1 MSPQKK
7 SAARPAGKKVT
18 RKVLPTISTKK
29 PAKKSSGTVK
39 KKTSP
44 PLQDMIDAVGA
55 GFYTLKEGKFV
66 SVSPLYEKMTGY
78 PASELVGSHLLDYIH
93 PDDREMVRKKKLKK
107 LRAASSE
114 PFEYRFI
121 RKDGETAWFMEMSG
135 PAARDEAAGLIGS
148 VMDVTG
154 LKPSSDHYA
163 LQQDRYRAVLQEMGE
178 SYYETDLQGN
188 LTFVNDRLART
199 LGYSR
204 KELLG
209 MHYRG
214 YCDGRTAKK
223 MATLSTRI
231 YKTDKPFT
239 CFEGTYLRKDGAA
252 RHAEI
257 SGALMRDALEAP
269 FGVRFMSRDITQR
282 REMEEAL
289 RKSEERYRTILEE
302 IKEGYGELDLKGNW
316 TFANNAAAESIGY
329 KPEELMGMSFR
340 QVTDEPTAE
349 KMAGLFD
356 DLCRT
361 GKPFKGEEALFIS
374 RTDIKL
380 IHEISGALMRDEK
393 KKPTGFRLLSRDI
406 TSRKWAEEALLQSE
420 AKYVSIIES
429 IDAAFF
435 ETDLTGVITFA
446 NDKAC
451 RDLGYTRDE
460 LLRMSNTQLQDEEH
474 ARKTY
479 DAFIR
484 VYKTGRTVKDFHY
497 QVLRKD
503 GTKADY
509 ELSIS
514 LIRNASGKPIGFR
527 ALSFDVTMKKRAEEL
542 IRKSEQSLREY
553 SEKLERSV
561 KERTAELEKAK
572 IAAEAASRAKSDF
585 MAGISHEFQTPLN
598 AVIGFSKVLQDR
610 MFGELNE
617 KQEEFIRYIADAGKS
632 LSRIITEILEVS
644 RVSSGGA
651 DLNLSFVPL
660 SGLLDKAGRMLVD
673 LIKEKNHTFTL
684 KIEPDADI
692 HLEADEQKITQVIF
706 HLFSNA
712 VKYTAPGGKIDV
724 RAFLAGDSASGRDG
738 VSISVEDTGMGI
750 KAEDIPRLFQTFGT
764 LASPYTRS
772 DEGIGMG
779 LALARQLVE
788 MHGGTIHVESEFGR
802 GSCFTVFLPL
812 RQKRQE

>member
-7 SAARPAGKKVT
+7 SAAKPVGKKVA
-18 RKVLPTISTKK
+18 RKIFRSASPEAKVKK
-29 PAKKSSGTVK
+29 TSGPGAKKSRT
-39 KKTSP
+39 

-55 GFYTLKEGKFV
+55 GFYTLKAGKFAFV
-66 SVSPLYEKMTGY
+66 SSLYEKMTGY
-78 PASELVGSHLLDYIH
+78 SASELIDSRLLDYIH

-107 LRAASSE
+107 HSTVASE

-121 RKDGETAWFMEMSG
+121 RKDGETTWFMEMSG
-135 PAARDEAAGLIGS
+135 PAATDEDSDMMGS

-154 LKPSSDHYA
+154 LKPSADHSA
-163 LQQDRYRAVLQEMGE
+163 LQQDRYRALLQEMGE

-214 YCDGRTAKK
+214 YCDGRTARK
-223 MATLSTRI
+223 METLSAKV
-231 YKTDKPFT
+231 YKTGKPFA

-252 RHAEI
+252 RQAEI
-257 SGALMRDALEAP
+257 SGALMRDLQDTP
-269 FGVRFMSRDITQR
+269 TGFRFMSRDITQR
-282 REMEEAL
+282 KEMEEAL
-289 RKSEERYRTILEE
+289 RKSEERYRTTLEE
-302 IKEGYGELDLKGNW
+302 MDEGYAELDLEGNW
-316 TFANNAAAESIGY
+316 TFANNAAAASIGY
-329 KPEELMGMSFR
+329 KPEELMGMNFK

-349 KMAGLFD
+349 KMGGL
-356 DLCRT
+356 LAELRRT
-361 GKPFKGEEALFIS
+361 GKPFKREEGLFIS
-374 RTDIKL
+374 RTGIKL

-393 KKPTGFRLLSRDI
+393 KKPVGFRLLSRDI

-420 AKYVSIIES
+420 AKYVGIIES

-446 NDKAC
+446 NDKTC
-451 RDLGYTRDE
+451 HELGFTRDE
-460 LLRMSNTQLQDEEH
+460 LLRMSSAQLQDEEH

-479 DAFIR
+479 DAFAE
-484 VYKTGRTVKDFHY
+484 VYKTGKTLKDFHY
-497 QVLRKD
+497 QVIRKD
-503 GTKADY
+503 GTKTDY

-514 LIRNASGKPIGFR
+514 LIRDASGTPVGFR
-527 ALSFDVTMKKRAEEL
+527 ALSFDVTLKKRAEEL

-585 MAGISHEFQTPLN
+585 MASISHEFQTPLN

-632 LSRIITEILEVS
+632 LSRIITEILEAS
-644 RVSSGGA
+644 RVSSGGIE
-651 DLNLSFVPL
+651 LNLSFVPL
-660 SGLLDKAGRMLVD
+660 SGLLDKASRMLGD
-673 LIKEKNHTFTL
+673 LIKEKKHTFTM

-692 HLEADEQKITQVIF
+692 RIEADEQKITQVIF

-712 VKYTAPGGKIDV
+712 VKYTAPGGKINV
-724 RAFLAGDSASGRDG
+724 LAFLAGDSSSGRDG
-738 VSISVEDTGMGI
+738 VSISVEDTGVGI

-788 MHGGTIHVESEFGR
+788 MHGGAIHVESEFGR

-812 RQKRQE
+812 RQMRQK